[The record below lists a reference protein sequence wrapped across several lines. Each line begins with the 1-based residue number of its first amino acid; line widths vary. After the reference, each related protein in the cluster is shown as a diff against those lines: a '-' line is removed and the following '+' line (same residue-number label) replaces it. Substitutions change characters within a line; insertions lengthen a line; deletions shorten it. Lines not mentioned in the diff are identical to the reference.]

1 MQVLEVMGEIEN
13 AGNQYSKAVR
23 LLVFLLVEA
32 PMLILNPPLSLT
44 NSVRYRLRTYIDI
57 LSRRLKHLQS
67 PRSSGA
73 QMQGSSVAMM
83 NKQP

>member
-1 MQVLEVMGEIEN
+1 MGDTEN

-44 NSVRYRLRTYIDI
+44 NSVRYRLRTYIDF

-67 PRSSGA
+67 HRRSSAG
-73 QMQGSSVAMM
+73 QMQGSSLAMM
-83 NKQP
+83 NRQS

>member
-1 MQVLEVMGEIEN
+1 MGDIEN

-44 NSVRYRLRTYIDI
+44 NSVRYRLRTYIDF

-67 PRSSGA
+67 HRRSSGV
-73 QMQGSSVAMM
+73 QMQGSSLAMM
-83 NKQP
+83 NKHS